1 MTLNDPLANALTA
14 LQNAD
19 LRRKR
24 GCVIS
29 PASNLIGHV
38 LKILQQSGYIGEFEF
53 IDDGKAGFFRVQLVG
68 RINKCRAIK
77 PRFPASYRD
86 IEKFEKMF
94 LPAYN
99 VGLLI
104 VSTPQGLM
112 THSEAKTRKVGGR
125 LIAYVY

>member
-1 MTLNDPLANALTA
+1 MTLNDPLANALTT

-19 LRRKR
+19 LRRR
-24 GCVIS
+24 RECLIS

-53 IDDGKAGFFRVQLVG
+53 IDDGKAGFFKVQLIG
-68 RINKCRAIK
+68 RINKCRAVK
-77 PRFPASYRD
+77 PRFPASHRE

-99 VGLLI
+99 VGVLVI
-104 VSTPQGLM
+104 STPRGLM
-112 THSEAKTRKVGGR
+112 THVEAKKNKVGGR

>member
-1 MTLNDPLANALTA
+1 VTLNDTLADALTA

-24 GCVIS
+24 ECVIS

-38 LKILQQSGYIGEFEF
+38 LKILQQSGYVGEFEF
-53 IDDGKAGFFRVQLVG
+53 IDDGKAGFFRVQLIG

-77 PRFPASYRD
+77 PRFPASYRN

-94 LPAYN
+94 LPAYD
-99 VGLLI
+99 VGVLI
-104 VSTPQGLM
+104 VSTPSGLM
-112 THSEAKTRKVGGR
+112 THSEAKSKKIGGR
-125 LIAYVY
+125 LIAYVF

>member
-19 LRRKR
+19 LRRKKE
-24 GCVIS
+24 CIIS

-38 LKILQQSGYIGEFEF
+38 LRILQQSGYIGEFEF
-53 IDDGKAGFFRVQLVG
+53 IDDGRAGFFRVQLIG

-77 PRFPASYRD
+77 PRFPVSYRD

-94 LPAYN
+94 LPAYHIG
-99 VGLLI
+99 VLI

-112 THSEAKTRKVGGR
+112 THSEVKNKKIGGR
-125 LIAYVY
+125 LIAYAY

>member
-24 GCVIS
+24 ECVIS

-86 IEKFEKMF
+86 IEKFEKMV

-112 THSEAKTRKVGGR
+112 THSEAKSKKVGGR

>member
-1 MTLNDPLANALTA
+1 MTLNDPLANALTT

-19 LRRKR
+19 LRRR
-24 GCVIS
+24 RECMIA

-53 IDDGKAGFFRVQLVG
+53 IDDGKAGFFRVQLIG
-68 RINKCRAIK
+68 RINKCRAVK
-77 PRFPASYRD
+77 PRFPASHRG

-99 VGLLI
+99 VGVLV
-104 VSTPQGLM
+104 VSTPKGLM
-112 THSEAKTRKVGGR
+112 THVEAKANRIGGR

>member
-24 GCVIS
+24 ECVIS

-86 IEKFEKMF
+86 IERFEKMF
-94 LPAYN
+94 LPAYS

-112 THSEAKTRKVGGR
+112 THSEAKSRKVGGR
-125 LIAYVY
+125 LVAYVY

>member
-1 MTLNDPLANALTA
+1 MTLNDPLANALTT
-14 LQNAD
+14 LQNSD
-19 LRRKR
+19 LRRKKE
-24 GCVIS
+24 CVIS

-38 LKILQQSGYIGEFEF
+38 LKILQRFGYIGEFEF
-53 IDDGKAGFFRVQLVG
+53 VDDGKAGFFRVQLVG

-77 PRFPASYRD
+77 PRFSTSYRE

-99 VGLLI
+99 IGLLI
-104 VSTPQGLM
+104 ISTSQGLM
-112 THSEAKTRKVGGR
+112 THIEAKEKKIGGK

>member
-1 MTLNDPLANALTA
+1 MTLNDPLANALTT

-19 LRRKR
+19 LRRR
-24 GCVIS
+24 RECVIS

-53 IDDGKAGFFRVQLVG
+53 IDDGKAGFFRVQLIG
-68 RINKCRAIK
+68 RINRCRAVK

-99 VGLLI
+99 VGVLV
-104 VSTPQGLM
+104 VSTPKGLM
-112 THSEAKTRKVGGR
+112 THVEAKKNKVGGR

>member
-24 GCVIS
+24 ECIIS

-94 LPAYN
+94 LPAFN

-112 THSEAKTRKVGGR
+112 THSEARSRKIGGR

>member
-24 GCVIS
+24 ECIIS

-77 PRFPASYRD
+77 PRFPTSYRD

-94 LPAYN
+94 LPAFN

-104 VSTPQGLM
+104 ISTPSGLM
-112 THSEAKTRKVGGR
+112 THSEAKSRKIGGR

>member
-24 GCVIS
+24 ECVIS

-86 IEKFEKMF
+86 IERFEKMF
-94 LPAYN
+94 LPAYS

-112 THSEAKTRKVGGR
+112 THSEAKIRKVGGR
-125 LIAYVY
+125 LVAYVY

>member
-24 GCVIS
+24 ECVIS

-94 LPAYN
+94 LPAYS

-112 THSEAKTRKVGGR
+112 THSEAKSKKVGGR